1 MKAIVIAAGLLAMS
15 GTTMGTVVP
24 RVEEKPRIQIAIL
37 LDTSN
42 SMDGLIDQA
51 KTQLWRVVNE
61 LATAKRSGKAPE
73 LQVALYE
80 YGNTSIPA
88 ETGYVRMVLPLSSDL
103 DKVSEQLFALR
114 TNGGDEYCGQVIQYA
129 AKNLAWSSSNADFKA
144 IFIAGN
150 EPFTQGG
157 INYQIACRD
166 AIAKGIIVNTIF
178 CGGNDE
184 GVNTK
189 WKDGADLADG
199 RYMSIDQN
207 AVAVHV
213 DAPQDKKIAEL
224 GAALNQT
231 YIAYGAAGE
240 ASKQRQAEQ
249 DVNASAAAPGA
260 NTQRQL
266 AKASALYTNEAWD
279 LVDAKKAGTKV
290 EEMKEAEL
298 PAEMKKMNVEARKA
312 YVDAKAKER
321 ERLQA
326 EIKKLNGEREKFV
339 ADEMKKNAASGKNT
353 LDAAIVKAVREEAAK
368 KNFQFE

>member
-1 MKAIVIAAGLLAMS
+1 MKKLAIAAGLLAFS
-15 GTTMGTVVP
+15 GTNIGAVAQ
-24 RVEEKPRIQIAIL
+24 RIEEKPRIQIAIL

-61 LATAKRSGKAPE
+61 FATAKRDGKAPE

-88 ETGYVRMVLPLSSDL
+88 ETGYVRMVLPLSTDL

-114 TNGGDEYCGQVIQYA
+114 TNGGDEYCGQVIQRA
-129 AKNLAWSSSNADFKA
+129 ARDLAWSGSNADFKA
-144 IFIAGN
+144 VFIAGN

-157 INYQIACRD
+157 INYQTACRD

-178 CGGNDE
+178 CGGSDE
-184 GVNTK
+184 GINTK

-199 RYMSIDQN
+199 RYMNIDQN

-213 DAPQDKKIAEL
+213 DAPQDKRIAEL
-224 GAALNQT
+224 GTELNRT
-231 YIAYGAAGE
+231 YIGYGAAGE
-240 ASKQRQAEQ
+240 AGKQRQAEQ
-249 DVNASAAAPGA
+249 DVNAAAAAPSA

-279 LVDAKKAGTKV
+279 LVDAAKAGKKV
-290 EEMKEAEL
+290 EEMKADDL
-298 PAEMKKMNVEARKA
+298 PAEMKNMSAEQKKA
-312 YVDAKAKER
+312 YVEGKAKER
-321 ERLQA
+321 EKLQG
-326 EIKKLNGEREKFV
+326 EMKKLNAEREKYV
-339 ADEMKKNAASGKNT
+339 AEEMKKRAASGQNT
-353 LDAAIVKAVREEAAK
+353 LDAAIVQAVREEAAK
-368 KNFQFE
+368 KNFKFE